1 MLGTTGNVQER
12 SFIKNYEMAWKWTP
26 CDMLKISNLIFNKTM
41 SSDSSG
47 TDPEEIIAKSK
58 SNLLRVA
65 SLNF

>member
-12 SFIKNYEMAWKWTP
+12 SFIKNYEMAWKWTQ